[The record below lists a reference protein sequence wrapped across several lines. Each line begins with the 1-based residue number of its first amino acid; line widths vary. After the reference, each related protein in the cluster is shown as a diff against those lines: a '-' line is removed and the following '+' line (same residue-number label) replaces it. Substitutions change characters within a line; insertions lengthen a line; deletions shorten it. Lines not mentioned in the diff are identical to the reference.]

1 MGVEQGGYFDGKSL
15 GVAGQIYNI
24 STEAARVLG
33 GGFHDCMQATEL
45 FRLVLALG
53 LWPQRLSED
62 GDTVPAARVSSSPT
76 IDMALP

>member
-1 MGVEQGGYFDGKSL
+1 MWSKVDILMARAWELQGKSTT
-15 GVAGQIYNI
+15 
-24 STEAARVLG
+24 SEAARVLG